1 MEHDGK
7 YTGEGKLSIW
17 FKALNV
23 KSLELIS
30 VEAKVNKDYEVGWIF
45 ERIGEV
51 FISANPVLP

>member
-23 KSLELIS
+23 GSLELIS
-30 VEAKVNKDYEVGWIF
+30 DEVKIDKDY
-45 ERIGEV
+45 
-51 FISANPVLP
+51 